1 MSWMER
7 EVFRIRLE
15 RRGLVQTVHSL
26 SAAKQAWSMHQSS
39 RRLFDTRLD
48 DQCIVCCLA
57 GRLLPN
63 PMPLREPVLIDSA
76 EKGVCWAPHIGRR

>member
-1 MSWMER
+1 MEG

-15 RRGLVQTVHSL
+15 RRGLVQTVNSL

-39 RRLFDTRLD
+39 GRLFDTRLD

-57 GRLLPN
+57 DRLPPN
-63 PMPLREPVLIDSA
+63 HKPLMEPVLSHSA
-76 EKGVCWAPHIGRR
+76 RKGVCRASHFGRG